1 MATESESA
9 AKELQDLSLEVVKIN
24 ESTTSSKKR
33 KKDSSSA
40 GAVSKRTRAGLQDK
54 KTQMSQLPPLCN
66 TEGSISG
73 FSRIETRSQRQS
85 KVLKEHTASNA
96 APERT
101 RSANFTFTNYFIPV
115 VKNFMPLP
123 ELDWADPKEVWSNM
137 LQKDR
142 KYCRDPLY
150 FRKHSFLQPRMR
162 TILLDWLT
170 EVCEVYK
177 LHRET
182 YYLALDFVDRYLSIK
197 HDIAKQRLQLVGT
210 TALFI
215 AAKTEEI
222 YPPKI
227 SEFAYVTD
235 GACTESEI
243 LDQELLML
251 KTLDWKLTPIT
262 INSWLNIYLQL
273 SCVASE
279 KSSCRKETFHLP
291 NYPQEEFIKVAQL
304 LDLCVLDTGS
314 LQFSYSI
321 LAASALNHMLPV
333 KIEQVTGHSCEE
345 LYPCIQWMK
354 CFSDVILEKGSA
366 TLKNFESVPRED
378 VHNIQTHA
386 VEIGLLEKAQSLQ
399 NSHRSA
405 STENRSMSPDVGTL
419 GPPTPPSSTKKLI
432 TSPVIVIE

>member
-1 MATESESA
+1 MATESDSA
-9 AKELQDLSLEVVKIN
+9 AKELQDLSLE
-24 ESTTSSKKR
+24 
-33 KKDSSSA
+33 KDSSSA

-54 KTQMSQLPPLCN
+54 KTQMSQLPALCN

-197 HDIAKQRLQLVGT
+197 HDIAKQRLQL
-210 TALFI
+210 
-215 AAKTEEI
+215 EI

-279 KSSCRKETFHLP
+279 KSTCRKETFHLP
-291 NYPQEEFIKVAQL
+291 NYPQQEFVKVAQL

-321 LAASALNHMLPV
+321 LTASALNHMLPV
-333 KIEQVTGHSCEE
+333 KIEQVTGHSWEE

-378 VHNIQTHA
+378 THNIQTHA

-405 STENRSMSPDVGTL
+405 STENRSMSPVVGTL
-419 GPPTPPSSTKKLI
+419 GPPTPPSSTKKPI